1 MLQQLSIKTKLTLI
15 TVLTSTLAL
24 ILASAG
30 LLFYDLESF
39 KQSMKDELMTQAKM
53 VAANCAKPM
62 SLGDQ
67 TAAHTSLTYL
77 SLKPDIRAC
86 ALYNQG
92 GQIFTRYYRTNDDAK
107 LIPETP
113 SYDGVT
119 VVGREVRV
127 FATVATGDASV
138 GMLYISSDMS
148 VWYDRMRS
156 YLLLL
161 GTLILLSSLA
171 ALLLSAQLQRFIT
184 DPIFSIVNTMQRIS
198 SEGNYSLRVEPQG
211 GPELGSLMVG
221 FNTMLGEIET
231 RDAELLGA
239 KDDLENRVRQRTHEL
254 ESQVNERKRAEL
266 ALADANAD
274 LEIAVKQANSL
285 AEAAEAASR
294 AKSEFLANMSHEIRT
309 PMNGVLGMTGLLL
322 DTPMSEEQHDFTE
335 TIKSSA
341 ETLLAIINDIL
352 DFSKIEAGKMTIEK
366 VDFNL
371 RTAIEE
377 VTELFASHAHS
388 KRLELNCLIDPDLP
402 EALVGDP
409 VRIKQ
414 VITNLTSNAIKFT
427 AQGEVTIGVSV
438 VSQNDHSA
446 KLKIAVSDT
455 GIGIP
460 KDRHRAVFQSFTQAD
475 GSTTRKYG
483 GTGLGLTICNQL
495 LQLMNGEM
503 KLESEPGEG
512 TTFSVFI
519 DMPKAK
525 VQPAAR
531 AAGSALKGIR
541 VLCIDDNSTNLKVLR
556 LQIQNWGCE
565 ATTIESGTKALETL
579 QTAKE
584 PFDLVI
590 LDMQMPDLDGEK
602 TAELIRT
609 DPAFAH
615 LPLVLLSSMGSR
627 GGQEELKLKGF
638 SAVLTKPVRQA
649 NLQRTIL
656 EVLGR
661 KKQIHAARTS
671 PGEDSV
677 AMERLKGVRVLLA
690 EDNAV
695 NTKVATQILGRLGCQ
710 VTAVENG
717 KLALTAMAEK
727 PFDIIL
733 MDVQMPEMDGLEAT
747 RCIRTS
753 KVGHKDIPIIALTA
767 NAMNGDREL
776 CMAAGMTDYL
786 SKPVKPTDLTKV
798 LMKWLSP
805 TDVGYV
811 EPFVPIQLETPVFDQ
826 GYLSIDCGLDP
837 LIVNSVLED
846 FLICSNDLVGQI
858 IEGIRA
864 NDIDAIG
871 RATHTLKGA
880 AKSIGAAQLAEAC
893 DDLESLTETSI
904 SQAPELIATLQTR
917 YDTLRGVLLAQNK
930 AA

>member
-39 KQSMKDELMTQAKM
+39 KQSMKDELQTQAKM

-67 TAAHTSLTYL
+67 TGAHTSLSYL

-86 ALYNQG
+86 ALYDQT
-92 GQIFTRYYRTNDDAK
+92 GQIFSKYYRTNADAK

-127 FATVATGDASV
+127 FSTVATGDASV

-184 DPIFSIVNTMQRIS
+184 DPIFSIVNTMKRIS
-198 SEGNYSLRVEPQG
+198 EEGNYSLRVEPQG

-221 FNTMLGEIET
+221 FNTMLGEIEM
-231 RDAELLGA
+231 RDAELIGA

-322 DTPMSEEQHDFTE
+322 DTPMSDEQRDFTE

-377 VTELFASHAHS
+377 VTELFASSAHS
-388 KRLELNCLIDPDLP
+388 KKLELNCLIDPTLP

-409 VRIKQ
+409 VRVKQ

-427 AQGEVTIGVSV
+427 SQGEVTIAVKV
-438 VSQNDHSA
+438 ASQSEQTA
-446 KLKIAVSDT
+446 KVLITVTDT

-495 LQLMNGEM
+495 LQLMDGDM
-503 KLESEPGEG
+503 KLESEPGVG
-512 TTFSVFI
+512 TTFTVSI
-519 DMPKAK
+519 EMAKAK

-531 AAGSALKGIR
+531 SVESALKGIR
-541 VLCIDDNSTNLKVLR
+541 VLCIDDNKTNLKVLS
-556 LQIQNWGCE
+556 LQLQNWGCE
-565 ATTIESGTKALETL
+565 ATTIESGSKALESL
-579 QTAKE
+579 KAAE
-584 PFDLVI
+584 SAFDLVI

-602 TAELIRT
+602 TAALIRS
-609 DPAFAH
+609 DSAFEK
-615 LPLVLLSSMGSR
+615 LPLILLSSMGSR

-661 KKQIHAARTS
+661 KPQAVPTRLGTVEESA
-671 PGEDSV
+671 V
-677 AMERLKGVRVLLA
+677 MERLKGLRVLLA
-690 EDNAV
+690 EDNAI
-695 NTKVATQILGRLGCQ
+695 NTKVAIQILSRLGCA
-710 VTAVENG
+710 VTSVENG
-717 KLALTAMAEK
+717 KLALEAMATTSFE
-727 PFDIIL
+727 IVL

-747 RCIRTS
+747 RRIRRS
-753 KVGHKDIPIIALTA
+753 DLPHKNVPIVALTA

-776 CMAAGMTDYL
+776 CMAAGMSDYL
-786 SKPVKPTDLTKV
+786 SKPVKPADLTAV
-798 LMKWLSP
+798 LMKWLAP
-805 TDVGYV
+805 GETEGV
-811 EPFVPIQLETPVFDQ
+811 EVTHAKKLKTPVFDSN
-826 GYLSIDCGLDP
+826 YLTIECGLDP
-837 LIVNSVLED
+837 LIVNSILAD
-846 FLICSNDLVGQI
+846 FLSSTTELVEQI
-858 IEGIRA
+858 VHAAKAKNAAGLQQA
-864 NDIDAIG
+864 CHA
-871 RATHTLKGA
+871 LKGA
-880 AKSIGAAQLAEAC
+880 AKSIGAMQLAEAC
-893 DDLESLTETSI
+893 DALESLNDMAASD
-904 SQAPELIATLQTR
+904 ARELVSGLESHYKSLT
-917 YDTLRGVLLAQNK
+917 GVLKSQDN